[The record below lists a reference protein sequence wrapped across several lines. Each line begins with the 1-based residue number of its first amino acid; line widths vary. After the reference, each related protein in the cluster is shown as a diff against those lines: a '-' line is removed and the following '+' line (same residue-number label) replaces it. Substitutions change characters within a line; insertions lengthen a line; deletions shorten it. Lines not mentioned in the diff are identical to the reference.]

1 MEARILERERL
12 SQLVD
17 ALIADCEVIAPAD
30 ESSYNVIRSAGEM
43 QLTQLKPAKSPK
55 ELAFPQREVLVRYA
69 LAGDQVTV
77 DDPPPPIAD
86 DRVLIGTRPCD
97 AAAFSVVDSL
107 FGWDVVDAA
116 YFERR
121 EHTTVV
127 SIACDQPCDTC
138 FCTSVGGSPA
148 GIEGSDLL
156 LTPLRQGDYHVQV
169 ISERG
174 RLLVERYERFFK
186 ESDQAH
192 NRERALLED
201 EWRAAIEPTVDL
213 SEIEMADFESPVWE
227 TLAQACVDCG
237 ICTFLCPTCHC
248 FDIQDEGD
256 PNQGERVRV
265 WDACTFYEYTRTH
278 AGQPRPMHYRRYRQR
293 IMHKFRYY
301 PENMGKVLCVG
312 CGRCIQYCPV
322 RIDLR
327 AVLEAVKG

>member
-156 LTPLRQGDYHVQV
+156 LTPLRQGAYHVQV

-322 RIDLR
+322 QIDLR
-327 AVLEAVKG
+327 AVLEAVRG

>member
-55 ELAFPQREVLVRYA
+55 ELVFPQREVLVRYA

-322 RIDLR
+322 QIDLR
-327 AVLEAVKG
+327 AVLEAVRG